1 MKNKIY
7 FLMLIIF
14 SLSFAGCE
22 SGNKTT
28 DKPESLIFRLYEEHQ
43 PQKGKEIAFDDDK
56 TLNRYFTPELA
67 ALFLRNEECV
77 KRTREVCNLDMDPI
91 FDAQDYDDSSL
102 NLEVKEIGSK
112 ESILRFSVAFTNLG
126 RRTLVYEMSK
136 TKSGWRIGDIV
147 YPSKHRLTELL
158 SQPE

>member
-1 MKNKIY
+1 MKSKIC

-14 SLSFAGCE
+14 PLGLASCE

-28 DKPESLIFRLYEEHQ
+28 DKPESLILKLYEVHQ

-56 TLNRYFTPELA
+56 TLGRYFTQELT

-77 KRTREVCNLDMDPI
+77 KRTHEVCNLDMDPI
-91 FDAQDYDDSSL
+91 FDAQDYDDSPL
-102 NLEVKEIGSK
+102 NLEVKEISSK
-112 ESILRFSVAFTNLG
+112 QSILRFSVTLTNLG
-126 RRTLVYEMSK
+126 RRTLIYEMSK
-136 TKSGWRIGDIV
+136 TKSGWRISDIV
-147 YPSKHRLTELL
+147 YPSKNRLTELL